1 MIITKYILLILI
13 LIGSSGIGMLIS
25 KKYKNRV
32 IELKQFKE
40 TINILE
46 TKIKFTYE
54 PLAEI
59 FNQISNM
66 IEGNLVSIFKE
77 TSIKMKEN
85 SVKQAWNESIELYK
99 NILSLNKEDIEIVKG
114 LGKMI
119 GQTDVDG
126 QVSELEMVSN
136 FIDTQIKKAEEECKK
151 NEKLYRTLGT
161 VVGLA
166 IVIILV

>member
-32 IELKQFKE
+32 IELKRFKE

-66 IEGNLVSIFKE
+66 IEGNLASIFKE
-77 TSIKMKEN
+77 TSIKMKEK

-136 FIDTQIKKAEEECKK
+136 FIDTQIKKAEEECNK

-161 VVGLA
+161 IVGLA